1 MVKDFEEVLKLN
13 KVYMYVDIKESL
25 LYRFV
30 YNYCSSM
37 ECVWFKIFG
46 NDLLYMYVE
55 FYYREF

>member
-30 YNYCSSM
+30 
-37 ECVWFKIFG
+37 
-46 NDLLYMYVE
+46 
-55 FYYREF
+55 